1 MSCFSL
7 FGQVVDDM
15 ALTFGPRAVPLSV
28 LDLAPVPDGG
38 NAGDALRATIDLARH
53 AERLGFLRFW
63 VAEHHNMPGIAS
75 SAPPVLIGHLADAT
89 TTMRIGSGGVM
100 LPNHVSLV
108 VAEQFGML
116 EALHPGRI
124 DLGIGRAPGTDQI
137 TAAALRRSPEG
148 LSADDFPDQLMD
160 LLGFFTG
167 RWPEGH
173 PFAQITAVPGRG
185 NQPDMWLLGSSG
197 YSAQVAGLLGLP
209 FAFAH
214 HFSAVNTLPALAL
227 YREHFRPSEAL
238 ERPYAMVAAAVIC
251 AETDER
257 ARFLAGS
264 GALSF
269 LRLRS
274 GRPGR
279 MPSPEEAAAHPYTEL
294 ERTFVEDRLASQIIG
309 SSETVQRGIAE
320 LVDATRADELMITT
334 MVFDPADRLSSFE
347 RVAALARATKPAAS
361 PAAT

>member
-7 FGQVVDDM
+7 FGQVVDNM

-89 TTMRIGSGGVM
+89 ATMRIGSGGVM

-124 DLGIGRAPGTDQI
+124 DLGIGRAPGTDQV

-148 LSADDFPDQLMD
+148 LSAEDFPDQLMD

-257 ARFLAGS
+257 ARFLAGE
-264 GALSF
+264 A
-269 LRLRS
+269 RCRS
-274 GRPGR
+274 CGCAPAGPARCRRPR
-279 MPSPEEAAAHPYTEL
+279 RRPPTPTPSLNARSSRTAWPRRSSAHP
-294 ERTFVEDRLASQIIG
+294 RP
-309 SSETVQRGIAE
+309 SS
-320 LVDATRADELMITT
+320 
-334 MVFDPADRLSSFE
+334 
-347 RVAALARATKPAAS
+347 AAS
-361 PAAT
+361 PNSSRPPAPTS

>member
-1 MSCFSL
+1 
-7 FGQVVDDM
+7 M

-53 AERLGFLRFW
+53 AERLGFRRFW

-75 SAPPVLIGHLADAT
+75 SAPPVLIGHIADAT

-124 DLGIGRAPGTDQI
+124 DLGIGRAPGTDQV
-137 TAAALRRSPEG
+137 TAAALRRSPEA
-148 LSADDFPDQLMD
+148 LSADDFPEQLMD

-167 RWPEGH
+167 HWPEGH
-173 PFAQITAVPGRG
+173 PFAQITAMPGRG

-269 LRLRS
+269 MRLRA
-274 GRPGR
+274 GRPGP
-279 MPSPEEAAAHPYTEL
+279 MPSPEEAAAYPYTEL
-294 ERTFVEDRLASQIIG
+294 ERAFVEDRLASQIVG
-309 SSETVQRGIAE
+309 SPETVQRGIAE
-320 LVDATRADELMITT
+320 LVHASRADELMITT

-347 RVAALARATKPAAS
+347 RVAALARIPEPADVAEPS
-361 PAAT
+361 QP